1 MLCTRAA
8 NFKMSD
14 EEGNVVEQR
23 EEANTSGATVNTIL
37 EAMRKM
43 QDEIL
48 AVRRGQEEAAERSE
62 RRARKESYT
71 FKRKGNELQFQFND
85 RVADKVA
92 AAAVAIGKAE
102 PASGSSKALLDRA
115 EKELKEGMNL
125 LIHRQKVIKLADR
138 SEAGWTVVEEYEG
151 DDLADDSEDERRM
164 EKAEGKAEKKLAKKR
179 KIKELRAKEERGAKS
194 PGAFPLQRPFP
205 GKGMEAAKGPSAPTR
220 PTPRFPSRTCFEC
233 GESGHWRRECPKA
246 LAGSAYPLANCK
258 HVGSEGKDVDMM
270 NVSAP
275 LSCSGDNGSQDVIE
289 GVSRRCWEVQECEVH
304 ESSVRGRLKGCLAFW
319 KEELDAPPWILDT
332 IENGYVLPFYNE
344 PEPYTRPN
352 QKSALVERDFVNG
365 AVADLLAGGYIE
377 VAREVPHV
385 CSPLSVIT
393 NQSGKKRLV
402 VNLRHV
408 NRSLWKQK
416 FKYEDLRVVM
426 MLFGPGVFTSGA
438 WPLLSNLEDPELR
451 RLAQALPA
459 TVLRSRADSTTK
471 KYLGAY
477 KRWKVWADA
486 RQGVPSFPVQELH
499 LVLYMQHLS
508 ESTESKA
515 AVEEAVHALSWLHGV
530 AGLQPLG
537 GSPLVKATLE
547 GLRRIL
553 AKPKVRKE
561 PVTADMLKAMV
572 EAAGPAPSLT
582 EVRLLAVCLVA
593 FAGFMR
599 CDELVKLKCEDIT
612 FNTESMVVRIVS
624 SKTDQYR
631 EGSSLVIART
641 GEPTCPV
648 GMMEKYF
655 RMGELG
661 KTPKECVFR
670 GITVTKE
677 GERLRKAGG
686 LSYTR
691 LRELLLSKIS
701 QLGFDPKLF
710 GLHSL
715 RAGGATAAANAG
727 VPDRLFKRHGR
738 WKSESAKDGYIKDS
752 MEKRLKVSQQLGI

>member
-1 MLCTRAA
+1 MVFFLTA
-8 NFKMSD
+8 
-14 EEGNVVEQR
+14 
-23 EEANTSGATVNTIL
+23 
-37 EAMRKM
+37 
-43 QDEIL
+43 
-48 AVRRGQEEAAERSE
+48 
-62 RRARKESYT
+62 
-71 FKRKGNELQFQFND
+71 
-85 RVADKVA
+85 
-92 AAAVAIGKAE
+92 
-102 PASGSSKALLDRA
+102 
-115 EKELKEGMNL
+115 
-125 LIHRQKVIKLADR
+125 
-138 SEAGWTVVEEYEG
+138 
-151 DDLADDSEDERRM
+151 
-164 EKAEGKAEKKLAKKR
+164 
-179 KIKELRAKEERGAKS
+179 
-194 PGAFPLQRPFP
+194 
-205 GKGMEAAKGPSAPTR
+205 
-220 PTPRFPSRTCFEC
+220 
-233 GESGHWRRECPKA
+233 
-246 LAGSAYPLANCK
+246 
-258 HVGSEGKDVDMM
+258 
-270 NVSAP
+270 
-275 LSCSGDNGSQDVIE
+275 
-289 GVSRRCWEVQECEVH
+289 
-304 ESSVRGRLKGCLAFW
+304 
-319 KEELDAPPWILDT
+319 
-332 IENGYVLPFYNE
+332 
-344 PEPYTRPN
+344 
-352 QKSALVERDFVNG
+352 
-365 AVADLLAGGYIE
+365 
-377 VAREVPHV
+377 
-385 CSPLSVIT
+385 
-393 NQSGKKRLV
+393 
-402 VNLRHV
+402 
-408 NRSLWKQK
+408 
-416 FKYEDLRVVM
+416 
-426 MLFGPGVFTSGA
+426 GVFTSGA

-477 KRWKVWADA
+477 KRWKIWADA